1 MIELLKHS
9 SQADRSLIAA
19 LYQRHAA
26 SILTFIR
33 RHIPSREDA
42 EDILL
47 EVFLAALESEKLGA
61 FNEGEQLA
69 WLRRV
74 AYNKCIDH
82 YRRQNRTSI
91 VSLEQAMETLF
102 TDEQQAPEQISL
114 RNEAHARLHMSLAAL
129 PEAKQHILRLRFAQN
144 LSSPEIARLLNSN
157 EGAIR
162 TMLSRTLNLL
172 RGLYENSD
180 EEHHYG

>member
-1 MIELLKHS
+1 MIDLLKHS

-19 LYQRHAA
+19 LYQRHAP

-42 EDILL
+42 EDVLL

-82 YRRQNRTSI
+82 YRQNRTSI
-91 VSLEQAMETLF
+91 VSLEQAMETVF
-102 TDEQQAPEQISL
+102 NDEQQAPEQISL
-114 RNEAHARLHMSLAAL
+114 RNEEHARLHMSLPAL
-129 PEAKQHILRLRFAQN
+129 PEAKQHILRLRFAHD

-180 EEHHYG
+180 EEHHHG